1 MRPNMTSLTKAI
13 IILLTAAI
21 VLNILSI
28 FVINNVNINIVN
40 STLYDYGL
48 EFSWNWA
55 GQYWSYSNLLLGSV
69 ASCII
74 LIALAWAS
82 LFFLGKTQGN
92 GPRLF
97 GYFTL
102 ALGTAVN
109 FLSIIAFLLIDKIVN
124 TDLYS
129 YSLQFNLSWY
139 EPYFSQGNYF
149 LAMQIFSVTLVMI
162 SFVLVFLTR
171 PSPIRINSPKII
183 SLFLLILGVFLVGFS
198 LFYISST
205 EGLPTPALVGLGLIF
220 WGMIIGYISSEE
232 YVKREVFEATNLSYL
247 TTLNE
252 MMQKL
257 HLKETAVFLPIRYLS
272 GSKSNKVYL
281 VESKTAKLDNIKEI
295 LQKASNN
302 DPLDARL
309 MVAPGNELLKLFEKT
324 LGKSFANVDFSFF
337 ETNMPKLLINELEI
351 AQNVEIEGKG
361 NIVQVKIK
369 NLVTEDFSKELN
381 EYETTVHSLGIPLS
395 SAIACALANCTNNP
409 TVINNHKINV
419 DEKTTEIEFLLI
431 KEKGA

>member
-1 MRPNMTSLTKAI
+1 
-13 IILLTAAI
+13 
-21 VLNILSI
+21 
-28 FVINNVNINIVN
+28 
-40 STLYDYGL
+40 
-48 EFSWNWA
+48 
-55 GQYWSYSNLLLGSV
+55 
-69 ASCII
+69 
-74 LIALAWAS
+74 
-82 LFFLGKTQGN
+82 
-92 GPRLF
+92 
-97 GYFTL
+97 
-102 ALGTAVN
+102 
-109 FLSIIAFLLIDKIVN
+109 
-124 TDLYS
+124 
-129 YSLQFNLSWY
+129 
-139 EPYFSQGNYF
+139 
-149 LAMQIFSVTLVMI
+149 
-162 SFVLVFLTR
+162 
-171 PSPIRINSPKII
+171 
-183 SLFLLILGVFLVGFS
+183 VFLVGFS